1 MLKRLIEEY
10 EDMAYQAGLFKDDVA
25 VARARAFTQAA
36 EMARNYV
43 LCDTCNSTGLVT
55 IMNYNGYGS
64 DADDQP
70 CGDCQP

>member
-10 EDMAYQAGLFKDDVA
+10 EDLALIAATFTDDVA
-25 VARARAFTQAA
+25 VARAKAFREAA

-55 IMNYNGYGS
+55 IMNYDGYGS

-70 CGDCQP
+70 CRDCQ